1 MDRYRIEDE
10 ESFSDFQ
17 YALDDYAPRIAN
29 LLAALRQSPQDAG
42 MLAELMRLFHT
53 IKGDAGLCRLGF
65 VEPMVHAAEDL
76 LSRVRSGS
84 LPFDAALEQLL
95 LLAMDRLELVISELE
110 SGREVPLADFNRLV
124 AEMSQLNDTAPAL
137 VEAQAWLVIKRLT
150 GFLPHQPLPVSVPR
164 SPQVDADLQYF
175 RTLALQFE
183 QRSLLFQG
191 RTERNLLLA
200 AACNEASTQP
210 VDPLQLEAA
219 VYMHDVGMMFLPE
232 ELWLKHGKLSDADR
246 LQLAAH
252 PGWGADMLAR
262 MSGWE
267 DAARIVREHHERI
280 DGTGYPA
287 GKRAG
292 MICEGAKLLAIIDTF
307 EAVILKHGQRRQ
319 VRSLLRAV
327 AEVNACESQFDPAW
341 IACFNLVVRDMIERG
356 FRVAARALAGKAK

>member
-76 LSRVRSGS
+76 LSRVRSGG
-84 LPFDAALEQLL
+84 LPFDGALEQLL
-95 LLAMDRLELVISELE
+95 LLAMDRLELVISELD
-110 SGREVPLADFNRLV
+110 SGREVPLTDFNRLV

-150 GFLPHQPLPVSVPR
+150 GFLPQQPLPVAVPR

-200 AACNEASTQP
+200 AACNEASVQP
-210 VDPLQLEAA
+210 IDPLQLEAA
-219 VYMHDVGMMFLPE
+219 VCMHDVGMMFLPE

-262 MSGWE
+262 MRGWE
-267 DAARIVREHHERI
+267 EAARIVREHHERI

-287 GKRAG
+287 GKRAD

-356 FRVAARALAGKAK
+356 FVLPHVR